1 MKERGD
7 HMVEQINVLVVDD
20 SAFMR
25 KVISDMLNKDPY
37 IHVVGTARNGK
48 EALTKRVSLAPDVI
62 TLDVEMPVMDGIST
76 LEQLMKHDP
85 IPVVMISSLTKEGA
99 LQTLLA
105 MELGAV
111 DFVAKT
117 SGAISLDLHVI
128 EKEIVKKVK
137 LASQANL
144 MNNTS
149 ERHIQ
154 QKPSY
159 RPFVT
164 KHSTSSSNKKMIAIG
179 TSTGGPK
186 ALKEVLTNLPKE
198 IDAPIVIVQHM
209 PSGFT
214 QSLAQRL
221 DTLSHI
227 DVKEAAGG
235 DILRNGT
242 AYIAPGGSHME
253 IMKTGQAYS
262 IHLNKGDMRRG
273 HRPSVD
279 VLFESLAKFPDL
291 QKIAVIMTGMGSDG
305 KAGLEK
311 LKENGLCFSIAES
324 VRTSVVYGMPKAA
337 IEAQL
342 VDEISDLD
350 KISDHIMRHL
360 NQFK

>member
-25 KVISDMLNKDPY
+25 KVISDMLTKDPH

-76 LEQLMKHDP
+76 LKQLMKHDP

-128 EKEIVKKVK
+128 EKEIVQKVK

-149 ERHIQ
+149 KRHIQ
-154 QKPSY
+154 QMPSN
-159 RPFVT
+159 RPFVI
-164 KHSTSSSNKKMIAIG
+164 KHSTSSNKKVIAIG

-227 DVKEAAGG
+227 DVKEAASG

-262 IHLNKGDMRRG
+262 IHLHKGDMRRG

-311 LKENGLCFSIAES
+311 LKETGLCFSLAES

-342 VDEISDLD
+342 IDEISDLD
-350 KISDHIMRHL
+350 NISDHIMRQL
-360 NQFK
+360 NHFR